1 MIVGRPDNKIG
12 NASYPIGKVS
22 TGVGEA
28 LAIPY
33 AAYKLVIMYIR
44 RRMHR

>member
-22 TGVGEA
+22 IV
-28 LAIPY
+28 LAT
-33 AAYKLVIMYIR
+33 AIR
-44 RRMHR
+44 KIRYYYQMILGTNQ